1 MDFIKIKITCKRHF
15 EENKKTRKK
24 YHMFNKRFASRID
37 TELSKL
43 NSKKT
48 NNPINPIIPLLGM
61 KTYSY
66 TNLYMNVYSSSI
78 HK

>member
-1 MDFIKIKITCKRHF
+1 MDFIKKITCKRHF
-15 EENKKTRKK
+15 EENKKTVRK
-24 YHMFNKRFASRID
+24 YHIFNKRFESRIY
-37 TELSKL
+37 TELLKL

-48 NNPINPIIPLLGM
+48 NNPIIPLLGM

-78 HK
+78 DK

>member
-1 MDFIKIKITCKRHF
+1 
-15 EENKKTRKK
+15 
-24 YHMFNKRFASRID
+24 MFNKRFASRIE